1 MRTCPCPTPQ
11 AAPIAR
17 GYFPKEPVDIVRIRK
32 TSMQRSRIAEAREA
46 KGWTQREFAKRL
58 DTTQQQV
65 SRYESGGND
74 IKSNMIIK
82 MSKVLDVS
90 VSYLLGLDEPTLSSD
105 EAELIRYFRQMRLEQ
120 KATVLA
126 AAKTFAAESNRK

>member
-1 MRTCPCPTPQ
+1 
-11 AAPIAR
+11 
-17 GYFPKEPVDIVRIRK
+17 
-32 TSMQRSRIAEAREA
+32 MQRSRIAEAREA

-82 MSKVLDVS
+82 MSKVLDVG